1 MKTKIFNS
9 FSKNKETQ
17 YPIAL
22 SMKEFKE
29 MINSDYIQELLG
41 NSLVIIPMD
50 IRGRTSWGFL
60 ACKACGKTHRYSF
73 YGKETLIEDIK
84 NIKISNDNC
93 SFCNEYMEHYLEK
106 FESEKLEAKK
116 SEEKFLSNFKIGDRV
131 TFVERFTDISMID
144 NPINP
149 PTIRTGEIRNISFH
163 DVRIGFGE
171 HGYHYPKHRG
181 SLTISILDDNSL
193 TNLYIECI
201 HQVLSKLEDNDSSIA
216 F

>member
-1 MKTKIFNS
+1 
-9 FSKNKETQ
+9 
-17 YPIAL
+17 
-22 SMKEFKE
+22 
-29 MINSDYIQELLG
+29 
-41 NSLVIIPMD
+41 
-50 IRGRTSWGFL
+50 
-60 ACKACGKTHRYSF
+60 
-73 YGKETLIEDIK
+73 
-84 NIKISNDNC
+84 
-93 SFCNEYMEHYLEK
+93 MEHYLEK

-116 SEEKFLSNFKIGDRV
+116 AEEEFLSNFKIGDRV
-131 TFVERFTDISMID
+131 AFVERFTDIGMID

-181 SLTISILDDNSL
+181 SFTISILDDNSL

-201 HQVLSKLEDNDSSIA
+201 HQVLSKLEDDDSSIA